1 MTRKPKNLRNALII
15 GIMRGMRKNLGRGL
29 QGFANIIGFYGGTEM
44 IKYVKD
50 NGENFQSIEDV
61 IEFFKK
67 NDFAQTMDV
76 DRNNDIVD
84 ITVETCEI
92 CPKKVGGYKFE
103 GTACPLPGFI
113 VGAIREAL
121 GEEFRTAA
129 KLIPGET
136 CLISLYKY
144 RNDE

>member
-1 MTRKPKNLRNALII
+1 MTRKAKNLRNALVI
-15 GIMRGMRKNLGRGL
+15 GIMRGMKKNLGKGL
-29 QGFANIIGFYGGTEM
+29 QGFANMIGFYGGTEM

-50 NGENFQSIEDV
+50 KGETFQSIEDV

-67 NDFAQTMDV
+67 NEFAQTMDV
-76 DRNNDIVD
+76 DRTNDSAK

-92 CPKKVGGYKFE
+92 CPKKVGGYEFE

-129 KLIPGET
+129 KLTPGKT
-136 CLISLYKY
+136 CLITLYKY
-144 RNDE
+144 